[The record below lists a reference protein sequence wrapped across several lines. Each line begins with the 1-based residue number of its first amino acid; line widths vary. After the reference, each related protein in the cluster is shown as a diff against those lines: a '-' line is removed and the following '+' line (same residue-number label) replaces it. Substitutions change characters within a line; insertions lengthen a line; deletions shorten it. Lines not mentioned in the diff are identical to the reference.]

1 MKIILI
7 SLLLLF
13 LIGISS
19 YSYAQYTADDRP
31 DVKVPKILL
40 QLELRNSDG
49 NLITYIETEQI
60 TQIYPLKLN
69 KFLDNQNHKE
79 LLIKD
84 GKAYEKIQW
93 QGRTEKFD
101 KRHAMSMFQL
111 FAPGKELV
119 LLVNHN
125 SYQVQPED
133 TIRVFWTIIRP
144 AN

>member
-1 MKIILI
+1 MYY
-7 SLLLLF
+7 F
-13 LIGISS
+13 
-19 YSYAQYTADDRP
+19 
-31 DVKVPKILL
+31 
-40 QLELRNSDG
+40 QLME
-49 NLITYIETEQI
+49 Y
-60 TQIYPLKLN
+60 
-69 KFLDNQNHKE
+69 LDNKKNKE

-101 KRHAMSMFQL
+101 KRHSMSMFQL